1 MHRNLPFI
9 QSYIAFT
16 THSRLHQLAAH
27 ELKRRERVVEGER
40 DRRGSSSSISCLA
53 EEHHISSAAQW
64 LLLVC
69 FAPFIHTALQLADA
83 AAAAVEVLW
92 ITNLKQCTTE
102 QMNCNRLCRLAD
114 LITAIC
120 RRRRRSQAMA
130 HWPLERERQ
139 KIKTNTKT
147 RFDWLAGCLE
157 GASETDD
164 RIAKNVCVC
173 APFLVSLVSADLAA
187 MTITA
192 AQLFLALD
200 FFFFSFFAFLSKEAL
215 FLSCSHADS
224 LSNNLG

>member
-1 MHRNLPFI
+1 MHRKLPFN

-16 THSRLHQLAAH
+16 THSRLRQLAAH

-40 DRRGSSSSISCLA
+40 DRRGSSSSIRCLA

-69 FAPFIHTALQLADA
+69 FAPFIHTALQLAD

-139 KIKTNTKT
+139 KIKDKNKIWLTGWLFE
-147 RFDWLAGCLE
+147 RCFGDWRRNC
-157 GASETDD
+157 
-164 RIAKNVCVC
+164 KKCV
-173 APFLVSLVSADLAA
+173 FVRHF
-187 MTITA
+187 
-192 AQLFLALD
+192 LFL
-200 FFFFSFFAFLSKEAL
+200 
-215 FLSCSHADS
+215 
-224 LSNNLG
+224 